1 MCSRVN
7 SRSGKCLVRE
17 MSSRGCV
24 SQGSV
29 GRGNVHS
36 GNVLESCHLR
46 EHKFKHSFR
55 DTLNPLCSCG
65 LDIETT
71 SHYFLRCPLF
81 HDELSTL
88 LNNINEI
95 DSPIL
100 SKNESVVIRILLYG
114 DKSFKNE
121 VNLLILNATIDF
133 VLCTNSLMNHFIF
146 SEFTVVFPF
155 IHNYTGTIL

>member
-7 SRSGKCLVRE
+7 SLSGKFLVRE

-24 SQGSV
+24 SQGSA

-71 SHYFLRCPLF
+71 SHYFLHCPLF

-155 IHNYTGTIL
+155 IHNYTSTIL

>member
-1 MCSRVN
+1 MGSCCTLSVT
-7 SRSGKCLVRE
+7 GILVKKLVGE
-17 MSSRGCV
+17 
-24 SQGSV
+24 SV

-71 SHYFLRCPLF
+71 SHYFLHCPLF